1 MPQSTFLSY
10 VYEDYKHRDNV
21 RRWATDGLLGANV
34 VTTTEAGD
42 QRPHGQAAIR
52 DHLRPLIRG
61 AAAVVCLVGQ
71 DTHNHQWV
79 KYELDAAT
87 SLNKRIIFARI
98 PITSGLAPE
107 GHRHH
112 TIHPLDP
119 STIRALLE
127 RP

>member
-1 MPQSTFLSY
+1 MSQSIFLSY
-10 VYEDYKHRDNV
+10 VYEDRKHRDNI
-21 RRWATDGLLGANV
+21 RRWAKDGLLGANV

-42 QRPHGQAAIR
+42 LRPQGQAAIR

-87 SLNKRIIFARI
+87 SLNKPIILARI
-98 PITSGLAPE
+98 PNTSGPAPE

-112 TIHPLDP
+112 TIHSLDP
-119 STIRALLE
+119 STIRNLL
-127 RP
+127 